1 MAVISARRWRVL
13 LGTAAVAAALTA
25 CVPPSP
31 PHVPAVTITEPASGA
46 TVTSPMH
53 VTGTAS
59 VFEAVFFLE
68 VTDGV
73 GTVLT
78 TQRIMASCGTGCPGT
93 FDVTVSFQS
102 PPGPLTLTAY
112 TLSAKDGSR
121 VDETSVPLV
130 AG

>member
-1 MAVISARRWRVL
+1 MFGGTRARYVL
-13 LGTAAVAAALTA
+13 AATALALTLTA
-25 CVPPSP
+25 CAPPPSP
-31 PHVPAVTITEPASGA
+31 HLPAVIITRPTAGA
-46 TVTSPMH
+46 TVTSPMR
-53 VTGTAS
+53 VQGTAE

-68 VTDGV
+68 VTDAV

-78 TQRIMASCGTGCPGT
+78 TQRIMAPCFTGCPGS

-102 PPGPLTLTAY
+102 GPGPLTLSAY

-121 VDETSVPLV
+121 VDESSVALI

>member
-1 MAVISARRWRVL
+1 M
-13 LGTAAVAAALTA
+13 GAAALAVTLVA
-25 CVPPSP
+25 CAPPPP
-31 PHVPAVTITEPASGA
+31 PHVPAVAIVEPAAGA

-53 VTGTAS
+53 VTGTAT

-68 VTDGV
+68 VKDGV

-121 VDETSVPLV
+121 VDETSVALV